1 MANAGP
7 NTNGSQFFIT
17 TVPCPHLD
25 GKHVV
30 FGEVIDGMDVVRAIE
45 NQPVGP
51 HDEPKNECV
60 IIGCGEVKEERHS
73 ESRRHSHRHHHH
85 HAHREEK
92 DKKEE
97 EKPEEEEAVK
107 TEEVKMEEKK
117 KEPVSYHYVTTEKG
131 MKCRWQ
137 KMERH
142 SRAGGICNGKV
153 SDLAVG
159 TTRGAR
165 LAGTKME
172 TKGSGRIINGVLVI
186 EAEAAATTTETTA
199 TAATIIATITV
210 IRSCLFA
217 ILLLCRIS

>member
-1 MANAGP
+1 M
-7 NTNGSQFFIT
+7 
-17 TVPCPHLD
+17 
-25 GKHVV
+25 
-30 FGEVIDGMDVVRAIE
+30 VRAIE

-85 HAHREEK
+85 HTHREEK
-92 DKKEE
+92 DEKEE

-107 TEEVKMEEKK
+107 TEEVKTEEKK
-117 KEPVSYHYVTTEKG
+117 KEPVSYHYVATEKG

-159 TTRGAR
+159 TTR
-165 LAGTKME
+165 
-172 TKGSGRIINGVLVI
+172 
-186 EAEAAATTTETTA
+186 
-199 TAATIIATITV
+199 
-210 IRSCLFA
+210 
-217 ILLLCRIS
+217 

>member
-51 HDEPKNECV
+51 RDEPKNECV

-85 HAHREEK
+85 HTHREEK

-97 EKPEEEEAVK
+97 EKLEEEEAVK
-107 TEEVKMEEKK
+107 TEEVKTEEKK
-117 KEPVSYHYVTTEKG
+117 KEPVSYHYVATEKG
-131 MKCRWQ
+131 MKGRWQ
-137 KMERH
+137 KTERH
-142 SRAGGICNGKV
+142 SRAGATCYSRAAGLVIGI
-153 SDLAVG
+153 
-159 TTRGAR
+159 TRGAP
-165 LAGTKME
+165 LAGTRTE

-186 EAEAAATTTETTA
+186 EAEAAATTTKTTA
-199 TAATIIATITV
+199 TAAAVIATITV

-217 ILLLCRIS
+217 I

>member
-51 HDEPKNECV
+51 RDEPKNECV

-97 EKPEEEEAVK
+97 EKPEEEEEVK
-107 TEEVKMEEKK
+107 TEEVKTEEKK
-117 KEPVSYHYVTTEKG
+117 KEPVSYHYVATEKG
-131 MKCRWQ
+131 MKGRWQ
-137 KMERH
+137 KTERH
-142 SRAGGICNGKV
+142 SRAGAICDSRAAGLV
-153 SDLAVG
+153 IG
-159 TTRGAR
+159 TTRGAP
-165 LAGTKME
+165 LAGTRTE

-199 TAATIIATITV
+199 TAGAIIATITV

-217 ILLLCRIS
+217 I

>member
-73 ESRRHSHRHHHH
+73 ESRRHSHRHHHR

-117 KEPVSYHYVTTEKG
+117 KEPVSYHYVITEKG

-217 ILLLCRIS
+217 I

>member
-1 MANAGP
+1 MANASP

-51 HDEPKNECV
+51 RDEPKNECV

-73 ESRRHSHRHHHH
+73 ESRRHSHRNHHR

-107 TEEVKMEEKK
+107 TEEVKTEEKK
-117 KEPVSYHYVTTEKG
+117 KKPVSYHYVATEKG

-142 SRAGGICNGKV
+142 SRAGGICDSKV
-153 SDLAVG
+153 SDLVVE
-159 TTRGAR
+159 TTHGAR
-165 LAGTKME
+165 LAGTRME

-186 EAEAAATTTETTA
+186 EAEAAATTTETTE
-199 TAATIIATITV
+199 TTATITV